1 MVNSARL
8 QAAGFQDITVEA
20 IPLRYEYP
28 SAAAFMDARKETAG
42 PLLTIIERLSPADR
56 ERVWAEIAAALR
68 QFEGSQGFAAP
79 GEILLVR
86 GSKQHAPG
94 SE

>member
-28 SAAAFMDARKETAG
+28 SAAAFMDARKETAA

-56 ERVWAEIAAALR
+56 ERVWTEIAAALR
-68 QFEGSQGFAAP
+68 QFDGPHGLAAR

-86 GSKQHAPG
+86 GSKGHAPG

>member
-1 MVNSARL
+1 M
-8 QAAGFQDITVEA
+8 QAAGFEDITVEA
-20 IPLRYEYP
+20 IPLHYEYP
-28 SAAAFMDARKETAG
+28 SAAEFMDARKEAAG
-42 PLLTIIERLSPADR
+42 PLLTLIERLSPADR
-56 ERVWAEIAAALR
+56 ERMWAEIAAGLR

-86 GSKQHAPG
+86 GLKEHGPN

>member
-1 MVNSARL
+1 MH
-8 QAAGFQDITVEA
+8 AAGFRDVMVEA
-20 IPLRYEYP
+20 IALHYEYP

-56 ERVWAEIAAALR
+56 EQVWTEIAAALR
-68 QFEGSQGFAAP
+68 QFEGPQGFAAP